1 MQTPRALIDMSGE
14 ELREFVTGELGQSA
28 FRAEQIAEWLGRGAE
43 IGEMTNLPRDLREKL
58 SQNCIVGGDKDR
70 QNADVAA
77 RRYEE
82 ISL

>member
-43 IGEMTNLPRDLREKL
+43 IGAEMDPRLEQICKKQKSRT
-58 SQNCIVGGDKDR
+58 
-70 QNADVAA
+70 A
-77 RRYEE
+77 
-82 ISL
+82 

>member
-43 IGEMTNLPRDLREKL
+43 IGEMTNLSRDLRENCRKTASSAAQRL
-58 SQNCIVGGDKDR
+58 SKR
-70 QNADVAA
+70 
-77 RRYEE
+77 
-82 ISL
+82 